1 METCRRNVDLNGG
14 IHLPNPH
21 IATMEED
28 VLYHFALGTKSH
40 DLKKMFGDVKFV
52 CTGGSPKR
60 MQSFAYLLVEELGHQ
75 LPAGQTLVNITK
87 ATDRYSMFKV
97 GPVLSVSH
105 GMGIPSISIMLH
117 EIIKLLSHA
126 GCQDVTFFRIGTS
139 GGLGLTPGTVVI
151 TEQAVDAL
159 LKPSMEFAI
168 LGKKVTRPADLD
180 RGLTNQLLDCAMADD
195 HFQTVL
201 GKTMCT
207 DDFYE
212 GQARLDG
219 ALCDYTEEDK
229 MQFLR
234 EIYDKGV
241 RNIEM
246 ECICF
251 AAMLNQAGLKGAVV
265 CATLLDRLKGDQ
277 VSTPHEIMSEWQQRP
292 QKIVARYIRRQL
304 GISSK

>member
-21 IATMEED
+21 IVNC
-28 VLYHFALGTKSH
+28 VLLILFQRYPPPQPPY
-40 DLKKMFGDVKFV
+40 
-52 CTGGSPKR
+52 C
-60 MQSFAYLLVEELGHQ
+60 ELC
-75 LPAGQTLVNITK
+75 
-87 ATDRYSMFKV
+87 
-97 GPVLSVSH
+97 SVDI
-105 GMGIPSISIMLH
+105 IP
-117 EIIKLLSHA
+117 E
-126 GCQDVTFFRIGTS
+126 
-139 GGLGLTPGTVVI
+139 
-151 TEQAVDAL
+151 
-159 LKPSMEFAI
+159 AI